1 MPNHV
6 TNILEFDCGPVE
18 FRRLAES
25 LRSSSLE
32 PLGQVDFNRLIP
44 MPASLDIEAGSRGE
58 TGYREYREFM
68 EASEGKTPDERKAL
82 EQTYLDRFSEDPE
95 IWELGKQYYENVEKY
110 GCPNWYDWCVSNWNT
125 KWNAYQCVPVAA
137 SDRRLEFLTA
147 WSCVPAIV
155 KAISE
160 KAPQIRIGYAWADEN
175 IGYNVG
181 KIVVMD
187 GKLLEE
193 NIPEGGSKEAYE
205 MAAEILSED
214 LSDLGFRL
222 TEDGSTYEY
231 AEEEPCLQP
240 PPSSSR
246 GKGGDAR

>member
-1 MPNHV
+1 MPNHI
-6 TNILEFDCGPVE
+6 TNILEFDCGPME

-44 MPASLDIEAGSRGE
+44 MPSCLDIEAGSRGE
-58 TGYREYREFM
+58 AGYTEYRAYM
-68 EASEGKTPDERKAL
+68 EEAKGKAPEERQAL
-82 EQTYLDRFSEDPE
+82 EEKHRGRFRDDPE

-110 GCPNWYDWCVSNWNT
+110 GCPNWYDWCVSHWNT
-125 KWNAYQCVPVAA
+125 KWNAYHCVPVLA

-147 WSCVPAIV
+147 WSSVPPIV
-155 KAISE
+155 EAISKKIPE
-160 KAPQIRIGYAWADEN
+160 TQIGYAWADEN

-181 KIVVMD
+181 MIVVRD

-205 MAAEILSED
+205 MAARILCED
-214 LSDLGFRL
+214 LEDLGFRL
-222 TEDGSTYEY
+222 SKDGSTYEY
-231 AEEEPCLQP
+231 AEEEYLEV
-240 PPSSSR
+240 PSAPSR
-246 GKGGDAR
+246 EKGGEAR